1 MYDGGMKIGLLLLSS
16 LCSIA
21 LVLPA
26 GGAELVFA
34 VSTGSAMPMTRFQGD
49 ELTGGLLKDVGDALA
64 RELNARPR
72 YLTLPRK
79 RVEGAL
85 ADGTVDLL
93 CDLRP
98 EWLDSKRWQWS
109 DTVFSNN
116 MIIVGRTGTAPLGN
130 LRELAGARTG
140 TITGY
145 RYPVLDHELGPQF
158 VRDDAASDDL
168 NLRKLLRHRFN
179 YMLTNSLYYDY
190 QRRAHAERARLSRAV
205 LAVEP
210 FDTYCALAP
219 GGKILVGQV
228 NRALLALRK
237 NGRMQ
242 AILESYQPA
251 N

>member
-1 MYDGGMKIGLLLLSS
+1 MKNGFALLSS

-21 LVLPA
+21 LALPA
-26 GGAELVFA
+26 GGAELVFG
-34 VSTGSAMPMTRFQGD
+34 VSTGSAMPMTRFQGI
-49 ELTGGLLKDVGDALA
+49 ELAGGLLKDVGDALA
-64 RELNARPR
+64 GELNLRPR

-79 RVEGAL
+79 RVEAAL

-98 EWLDSKRWQWS
+98 EWLDGQRWQWS
-109 DTVFSNN
+109 NPIFSNR
-116 MIIVGRTGTAPLGN
+116 MIIVGRIDTAPLGN

-158 VRDDAASDDL
+158 VRDDAVSDDL
-168 NLRKLLRHRFN
+168 NLRKLLRRRFN

-190 QRRAHAERARLSRAV
+190 QRRAHAERARLSRTV
-205 LAVEP
+205 LAIEP
-210 FDTYCALAP
+210 FDTYCALPP
-219 GGKILVGQV
+219 GGKLSLAQV

>member
-1 MYDGGMKIGLLLLSS
+1 MKIGFLLLSA
-16 LCSIA
+16 LCSLA
-21 LVLPA
+21 LALPA

-34 VSTGSAMPMTRFQGD
+34 VSTGSAMPMTRFQGE

-64 RELNARPR
+64 QELHMQPR

-79 RVEGAL
+79 RVESAL

-109 DTVFSNN
+109 DTLFSNR
-116 MIIVGRTGTAPLGN
+116 MIVVARADTAPLGS

-145 RYPVLDHELGPQF
+145 RYPLLDHELGPQF
-158 VRDDAASDDL
+158 VRDDTNSDDL
-168 NLRKLLRHRFN
+168 NLRKLLRRRFD
-179 YMLTNSLYYDY
+179 YMVTNSLYYEY

-205 LAVEP
+205 LTIEP
-210 FDTYCALAP
+210 FDTYCALPPA
-219 GGKILVGQV
+219 GKLRLPQV

-237 NGRMQ
+237 NGKMQ
-242 AILESYQPA
+242 AILETYQPA

>member
-1 MYDGGMKIGLLLLSS
+1 MKIGFLLLSS
-16 LCSIA
+16 LFSCA

-26 GGAELVFA
+26 RGADLVFG
-34 VSTGSAMPMTRFQGD
+34 VSTGSAMPMTRFHQD

-64 RELNARPR
+64 SELNVRPR

-79 RVEGAL
+79 RVEAAL
-85 ADGTVDLL
+85 ENGTVDLL

-98 EWLDSKRWQWS
+98 EWLDGKRWQWS
-109 DTVFSNN
+109 DTVFSNKQ
-116 MIIVGRTGTAPLGN
+116 IIVGRVDTPPLAT

-145 RYPVLDHELGPQF
+145 RYPALERELGRQF
-158 VRDDAASDDL
+158 VRDDTASDDL
-168 NLRKLLRHRFN
+168 NLRKLLRRRFD

-190 QRRAHAERARLSRAV
+190 QRRAHAERVRLSRTA
-205 LAVEP
+205 LTVEH
-210 FDTYCALAP
+210 FDTYCALP
-219 GGKILVGQV
+219 PSGKLTLAQV

-237 NGRMQ
+237 NGKMQ

>member
-1 MYDGGMKIGLLLLSS
+1 MYDGGMKIGFLLSS
-16 LCSIA
+16 LCA
-21 LVLPA
+21 CVLALPA

-34 VSTGSAMPMTRFQGD
+34 VSTGSAMPMTRFQGE

-64 RELNARPR
+64 RELKLRPR

-79 RVEGAL
+79 RVESAL
-85 ADGTVDLL
+85 ADGSADLL

-98 EWLDSKRWQWS
+98 EWLDSRRWQWS
-109 DTVFSNN
+109 DTIFSNR
-116 MIIVGRTGTAPLGN
+116 MIIVGRTDTAPLAS

-145 RYPVLDHELGPQF
+145 RYPLLDHELGPQF
-158 VRDDAASDDL
+158 VRDDTASDDL
-168 NLRKLLRHRFN
+168 NLRKLLRRRFN
-179 YMLTNSLYYDY
+179 YMVTNSLYYDY
-190 QRRAHAERARLSRAV
+190 QRRAHAERARLARTV
-205 LAVEP
+205 LEIEP

-219 GGKILVGQV
+219 RAKVGVEQV

-237 NGRMQ
+237 QGRIQ